1 VEVDIT
7 KDLPKE
13 ITITDSYGGKMKQ
26 QVEYEW
32 KPTFCDKC
40 QKFGHKCGVK
50 KGPVKTWIPKTIPKE
65 VNEEHMSANQRVV
78 TPTRTVSS
86 KNNDLDNG
94 EWTKVSKGGRDKGK
108 RPESAEAIIY
118 GNGFETLGENAIVI
132 HEDVP

>member
-1 VEVDIT
+1 
-7 KDLPKE
+7 
-13 ITITDSYGGKMKQ
+13 
-26 QVEYEW
+26 
-32 KPTFCDKC
+32 
-40 QKFGHKCGVK
+40 
-50 KGPVKTWIPKTIPKE
+50 